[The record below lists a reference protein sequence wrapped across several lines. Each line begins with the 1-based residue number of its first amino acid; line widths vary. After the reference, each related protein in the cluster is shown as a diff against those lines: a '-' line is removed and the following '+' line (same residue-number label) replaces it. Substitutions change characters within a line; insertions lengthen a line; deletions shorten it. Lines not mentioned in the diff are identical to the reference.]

1 MDRRS
6 TILVVDDEE
15 LNRSLLRALLSA
27 SFDVLEASSGVAAL
41 EILGRAPVD
50 LVLLDVM
57 MPELDGFA
65 TCKLIKA
72 QPRDSLLPVIL
83 VTALGEQEDRNRGLE
98 SGADDFL
105 RKPVDRRELLLRVRS
120 FLRLRGQEQIIRGQV
135 EELKRLQTFK
145 DDMVSL
151 LVHDL
156 RNPLSGLL
164 SNLEPMLE
172 TAREKQQLDDLR
184 RALRAG
190 EGLRSVLDETLQV
203 RLLEE
208 KAISAQRAPA
218 ILADVLAAAVDSIQ
232 PVAKRRG
239 IALSSLL
246 EGEIGAELDEK
257 LVRRSVENLLSNAV
271 KYSSKGGSI
280 SVTARNH
287 GGFVEID
294 VADSGPGIPDALKG
308 VLFER
313 FGSLEAHR
321 GRERR
326 GVGLGLYLVKLVAE
340 AHDGDVSV
348 HDVPGGGALFRLR
361 LHGAGVRA
369 R

>member
-135 EELKRLQTFK
+135 EERLVRLREVMARDNLKA
-145 DDMVSL
+145 DVSCFW
-151 LVHDL
+151 H
-156 RNPLSGLL
+156 G
-164 SNLEPMLE
+164 
-172 TAREKQQLDDLR
+172 A
-184 RALRAG
+184 AG
-190 EGLRSVLDETLQV
+190 EQPP
-203 RLLEE
+203 
-208 KAISAQRAPA
+208 AISAEKTAKLRALPA
-218 ILADVLAAAVDSIQ
+218 
-232 PVAKRRG
+232 
-239 IALSSLL
+239 
-246 EGEIGAELDEK
+246 EIETDFDTDELPSPGA
-257 LVRRSVENLLSNAV
+257 
-271 KYSSKGGSI
+271 
-280 SVTARNH
+280 
-287 GGFVEID
+287 
-294 VADSGPGIPDALKG
+294 
-308 VLFER
+308 
-313 FGSLEAHR
+313 
-321 GRERR
+321 
-326 GVGLGLYLVKLVAE
+326 
-340 AHDGDVSV
+340 
-348 HDVPGGGALFRLR
+348 
-361 LHGAGVRA
+361 
-369 R
+369 